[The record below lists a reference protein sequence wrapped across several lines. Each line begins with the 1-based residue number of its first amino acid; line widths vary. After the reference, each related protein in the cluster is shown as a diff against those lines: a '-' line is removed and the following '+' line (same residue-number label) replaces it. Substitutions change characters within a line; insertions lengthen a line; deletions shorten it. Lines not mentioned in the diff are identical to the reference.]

1 MTREPTPLLKAC
13 RERGIAA
20 HPGFEMLV
28 QQVPEYMRFFGMP
41 ELAET
46 LQHDL
51 SEVRQ
56 LLLPR

>member
-1 MTREPTPLLKAC
+1 
-13 RERGIAA
+13 
-20 HPGFEMLV
+20 MLV